1 MVVKTLEAALA
12 IVIILSSIVFLFP
25 GSISQQKPYSAYS
38 CLSQMDIVGSLRH
51 YASEPSSIE
60 SSLRGCIPVSFDYV
74 VKVCQSS
81 DCGISTPP
89 GKAVFLTSYMISGED
104 PSLVNVWMWSK

>member
-25 GSISQQKPYSAYS
+25 VSISQQKPYSAYS
-38 CLSQMDIVGSLRH
+38 CLSQMDMNGILRH
-51 YASEPSSIE
+51 YASEPSVIE
-60 SSLRGCIPVSFDYV
+60 LGLRGCIPVSFDYE

-81 DCGISTPP
+81 NCGTSTPL
-89 GKAVFLTSYMISGED
+89 GKSVFLTSYMISGED
-104 PSLVNVWMWSK
+104 PALVNVWVWSK